1 MSRIGNKHIDL
12 PAGVTVSE
20 DNGFAIVKG
29 PKGELKVK
37 LNKGIQMNVEG
48 TVVSFKRENET
59 KQVKQNH
66 GTVRA
71 NVHNAVVGV
80 SEGYKKTLEMRG
92 IGYKAQMKGQAV
104 EIWAGYSH
112 TVVIN
117 PEEGVKITL
126 PNATDIEVEGIDK
139 QKVGQTA
146 ALIREVRPPEPYL
159 GKGIRY
165 KDEVVI
171 TKEGKRAGAGNFWHC
186 RNTKTLSLSF

>member
-20 DNGFAIVKG
+20 ENGFAVVKG
-29 PKGELKVK
+29 PKGTLQVK

-80 SEGYKKTLEMRG
+80 SEGYKKVLEMRG
-92 IGYKAQMKGQAV
+92 IGYKAVMKGDAV
-104 EIWAGYSH
+104 ELFAGYSH
-112 TVVIN
+112 TIIIK
-117 PEEGVKITL
+117 PLPGVKISV
-126 PNATDIEVEGIDK
+126 PEVKGNTGIVLVQVDGIDK
-139 QKVGQTA
+139 QAVGQTA
-146 ALIREVRPPEPYL
+146 ALIRNVRRPDYT
-159 GKGIRY
+159 I
-165 KDEVVI
+165 
-171 TKEGKRAGAGNFWHC
+171 
-186 RNTKTLSLSF
+186 

>member
-20 DNGFAIVKG
+20 DNGYAVVKG
-29 PKGELKVK
+29 PKGELRVK
-37 LNKGIQMNVEG
+37 LNNGITMNVEG
-48 TVVSFKRENET
+48 TVVNFKRANDT

-66 GTVRA
+66 GTTRA

-80 SEGYKKTLEMRG
+80 SEGYKRTLEMRG
-92 IGYKAQMKGQAV
+92 IGYKAQMKGTSI

-112 TVVIN
+112 TVVIK
-117 PEEGVKITL
+117 PEEGVKISV
-126 PNATDIEVEGIDK
+126 PNATDIDVEGIDK

-146 ALIREVRPPEPYL
+146 ALIRGVRPPEPYL

-165 KDEVVI
+165 KNEVVI
-171 TKEGKRAGAGNFWHC
+171 TKEGKRAGAG
-186 RNTKTLSLSF
+186 K

>member
-1 MSRIGNKHIDL
+1 MSRIGNKHIEL

-20 DNGFAIVKG
+20 ENGIAVVKG
-29 PKGELKVK
+29 PKGTLNVK
-37 LNKGIQMNVEG
+37 LNEGITMNVEG
-48 TVVSFKRENET
+48 TIVSFKRDNDT

-80 SEGYKKTLEMRG
+80 SQGYKKTLEMRG

-117 PEEGVKITL
+117 PEEGVKISL
-126 PNATDIEVEGIDK
+126 PNATDIDVEGIDK

-146 ALIREVRPPEPYL
+146 ALIRGVRTPEPYL

-171 TKEGKRAGAGNFWHC
+171 TKEGKRAGAG
-186 RNTKTLSLSF
+186 K

>member
-12 PAGVTVSE
+12 PAGVTVTE
-20 DNGFAIVKG
+20 DNGFAVVKG
-29 PKGELKVK
+29 PKGELRVK
-37 LNKGIQMNVEG
+37 LNHGISMNVEG
-48 TVVSFKRENET
+48 TVVNFKRANDT

-66 GTVRA
+66 GTTRA

-80 SEGYKKTLEMRG
+80 SEGYKRTLEMRG
-92 IGYKAQMKGQAV
+92 IGYKAQMKGQSV

-112 TVVIN
+112 TVVIK
-117 PEEGVKITL
+117 PEEGVKISL

-146 ALIREVRPPEPYL
+146 ALIRGVRPPEPYL

-171 TKEGKRAGAGNFWHC
+171 TKEGKRAGAG
-186 RNTKTLSLSF
+186 K